1 VPSRLL
7 VAQVRPGA
15 VLHVH
20 YGPKSPQ
27 RLTVDTQALA
37 AAPTPSAPAHAP
49 ERLAEL
55 EELRRQGLVSEEEYE
70 RKRHKTIDQL

>member
-1 VPSRLL
+1 MPSRLL
-7 VAQVRPGA
+7 VGQVRPGV

-27 RLTVDTQALA
+27 RLTVGTEALA
-37 AAPTPSAPAHAP
+37 ASPAPSAPAHAA

-70 RKRHKTIDQL
+70 RKRHETIDQL